1 MKRFQ
6 TIYVLAFLALGLT
19 SCLEDENIEE
29 QKYGIINLDANKIIE
44 IPSATKNFS
53 LLIENKATTLEAI
66 NVHLAANDVAAE
78 DIKVTL
84 ALDPASTYPASKY
97 TLPEGLVVTIP
108 KGSRDGVLK
117 VNMNPQD
124 LDPSTPYTLIYSI
137 ASVDK
142 PGYIIS
148 GNYAKRTVKVAARN
162 AYEGTY
168 KATGVFTHPTAG
180 PRAIDRDKKVT
191 TINATTS
198 RIEIGDLASANYYM
212 YIRVNA
218 DNTVTILPDPSAVTQ
233 NVFPNGVNT
242 YNPATKSFTLNYG
255 YSSAAPRLIS
265 EVVVLK

>member
-1 MKRFQ
+1 MKKFSKL
-6 TIYVLAFLALGLT
+6 YFLAFLGLGLT
-19 SCLEDENIEE
+19 SCLEDENIED
-29 QKYGIINLDANKIIE
+29 QKYGMINVEANKIVE

-53 LLIENKATTLEAI
+53 LLIEDKTTTLEAI
-66 NVHLAANDVAAE
+66 NVHLAANEVAAE

-84 ALDPASTYPASKY
+84 ALDPASTYPTSKY
-97 TLPEGLVVTIP
+97 TLPDGLVVTIP

-117 VNMNPQD
+117 VNMNPKD

-168 KATGVFTHPTAG
+168 TAKGVFIHPSAG
-180 PRAIDRDKKVT
+180 PRDIDQDKKLT

-198 RIEIGDLASANYYM
+198 RIEIGDLGAANYYM
-212 YIRVNA
+212 YVQVNA
-218 DNTVTILPDPSAVTQ
+218 DNTVTLLPDASAATQ
-233 NVFPNGVNT
+233 DIFPIGANT
-242 YNPATKSFTLNYG
+242 YDPATKTFTLNYA
-255 YSSAAPRLIS
+255 YSSGAPRKIS
-265 EVVVLK
+265 ETVARK